1 MTRTVK
7 MLLAG
12 VLALGLAACSSN
24 SGVKRERDAALDDVM
39 ALQGQIDKAVTDLRA
54 AGAAGATLA
63 ELVTDAMTKIMQGST
78 DSAAITKAV
87 MDLTAAGATGTTLA
101 ELVTDAMTKITQGTA
116 ASGTIAKALTDLTA
130 AGAVGTDLAAAVMS
144 AVMMLEEMQQPTGP
158 GVAAADMALA
168 MAIGGAELPTTAFN
182 DGDDTPAGTPE
193 DQTDTIASA
202 KPSDTEF
209 ATSTESI
216 ATIPG
221 WTGNAYSR
229 MNDAVAAD
237 VGNNVEA
244 APASTDLVVIYDSKG
259 QPTPTP
265 FAMIDPGTTDAED
278 IFALNRDTDDVATTS
293 EAVTVVNSGTG
304 NHLSYITGLRPA
316 NGITRTYS
324 DEDTVMGTLQ
334 GAAGTFTCAAGTGN
348 TCQAAVT
355 PDGSDFTLTSVWYFT
370 PDAGAMRQVPNAD
383 YMWFG
388 FWKNTSDDDDMTV
401 DVEAIFGSSMT
412 GSVHSGAVDALH
424 GTASYSGMATGKYVR
439 KAFSPDGDVEHLWGG
454 QFTADANL
462 SVAFGG
468 NTIPEADRLMV
479 EGNITDFMDGDGQEI
494 DSGWTVKLQA
504 AALTAATGGESIFEG
519 MTEGDASAD
528 AGNYQGGLY
537 GTATAGATGVPQV
550 IPAGIAG
557 EFNGHFT
564 NGHVLGGFAATK
576 DE

>member
-24 SGVKRERDAALDDVM
+24 SGVKRERDAALDDIM
-39 ALQGQIDKAVTDLRA
+39 TLQGQIDKAVTDLRA

-63 ELVTDAMTKIMQGST
+63 ELVTDAMTKISQGST
-78 DSAAITKAV
+78 DSAAIMKART
-87 MDLTAAGATGTTLA
+87 DLAAAGAVGTTLA

-144 AVMMLEEMQQPTGP
+144 VVMMLEEMQQPTGP
-158 GVAAADMALA
+158 GVTAEHMALA
-168 MAIGGAELPTTAFN
+168 MAIGGAALPTTVFN
-182 DGDDTPAGTPE
+182 DGDAPGGIPE
-193 DQTDTIASA
+193 TGDDTIASA
-202 KPSDTEF
+202 KPSDTDF
-209 ATSTESI
+209 AMSTESI

-221 WTGNAYSR
+221 WAGNAYSR

-237 VGNNVEA
+237 ADAGTDAV
-244 APASTDLVVIYDSKG
+244 PASTDLVVIYDSKG
-259 QPTPTP
+259 QPTPTA
-265 FAMIDPGTTDAED
+265 FAMIAPTTTSADD
-278 IFALNRDTDDVATTS
+278 IFALNRDTDDDATTS
-293 EAVTVVNSGTG
+293 EAVTLVITG
-304 NHLSYITGLRPA
+304 DDAHLSYITGLRPA
-316 NGITRTYS
+316 NGITVTYV
-324 DEDTVMGTLQ
+324 DEDTVTGTLQ
-334 GAAGTFTCAAGTGN
+334 GAAGTFTCATDPN
-348 TCQAAVT
+348 CQAAVDT
-355 PDGSDFTLTSVWYFT
+355 DGTFSLTGDWYFT

-401 DVEAIFGSSMT
+401 AVEAIFGSSMT
-412 GSVHSGAVDALH
+412 GSAHAGSVDALH

-439 KAFSPDGDVEHLWGG
+439 KAFTPDGDVEHTWGG

-468 NTIPEADRLMV
+468 NTIPQADRYRV
-479 EGNITDFMDGDGQEI
+479 EGNITDFMDGDQEI
-494 DSGWTVKLQA
+494 DSGWTVELQVAELEA
-504 AALTAATGGESIFEG
+504 ANNLSVFTGT
-519 MTEGDASAD
+519 TEGDAGME
-528 AGNYQGGLY
+528 GNYSGGLY
-537 GTATAGATGVPQV
+537 GTATAGSDGVPQV
-550 IPAGIAG
+550 IPSGIAG